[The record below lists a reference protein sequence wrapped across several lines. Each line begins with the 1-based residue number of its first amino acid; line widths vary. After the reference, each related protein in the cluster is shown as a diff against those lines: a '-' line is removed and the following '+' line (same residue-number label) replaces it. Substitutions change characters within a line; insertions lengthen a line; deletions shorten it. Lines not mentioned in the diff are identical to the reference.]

1 LQILIVYVFLIN
13 TRIFSWFKIFI
24 ISELITMS
32 KIVSLQNSYVEA
44 TVPYEKHLEIE
55 SLGAV

>member
-1 LQILIVYVFLIN
+1 
-13 TRIFSWFKIFI
+13 
-24 ISELITMS
+24 MS

-44 TVPYEKHLEIE
+44 TVPNEKHLEIE